1 MADTYKFKTPDDL
14 ELLEEVPETANAIVE
29 VDGEMKRVPGSNLG
43 GDSIPTAIWKLDT
56 GDTASLSLNGGVA
69 VASDTDDKAR
79 ASAADTVYTATCEN
93 VTYDECKA
101 LLLAGELV
109 RFRLCAND
117 GATVA
122 INAMDIS
129 SGYANLGAAELIGAE
144 FVSTLFLITGGSSEK
159 VTMYW
164 LPNGTITN
172 DTNAITG
179 GSDS

>member
-14 ELLEEVPETANAIVE
+14 ELLVEVPETANAIVE

-43 GDSIPTAIWKLDT
+43 GDSIPTAIFKLDA
-56 GDTASLSLNGGVA
+56 GDAASLSLNGGVA
-69 VASDTDDKAR
+69 VASDTEDKAR
-79 ASAADTVYTATCEN
+79 QTADPVYTATCEN
-93 VTYDECKA
+93 MTYDECKA

-109 RFRLCAND
+109 RFRLCVND